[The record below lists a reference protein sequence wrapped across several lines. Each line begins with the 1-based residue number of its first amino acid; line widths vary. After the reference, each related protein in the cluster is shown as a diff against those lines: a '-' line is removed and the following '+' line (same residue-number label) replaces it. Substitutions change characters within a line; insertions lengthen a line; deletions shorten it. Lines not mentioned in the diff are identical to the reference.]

1 MIRKNQRVHQK
12 ILLLLSRVPSRFLK
26 IQLFRRPQIS
36 NYIHRYYSYR
46 IVTGL
51 KDMAFT
57 LRQLMQHGNL
67 SMLGKTIQCGDFK
80 RMVHAFYQNKKT
92 PLDKPV
98 SEFQKAFTACRLE
111 LRAHFDDSKLN
122 AIQDTLVQIIN

>member
-1 MIRKNQRVHQK
+1 
-12 ILLLLSRVPSRFLK
+12 
-26 IQLFRRPQIS
+26 
-36 NYIHRYYSYR
+36 
-46 IVTGL
+46 
-51 KDMAFT
+51 
-57 LRQLMQHGNL
+57 MQHGNL

-122 AIQDTLVQIIN
+122 AIEETIVEVINKILVTEKKIIEVSAENLHIA